1 MSVKIVIKP
10 NTYFD
15 SVSLMSISTRA
26 NKLDGVEQAFVA
38 MATEMNKGVLKNL
51 GLLTPELEQAKNGDL
66 PKALTAI
73 LAGASLSVAGVLM
86 QTLFHNP
93 LAGPDVLGVTSGA
106 SLGVALLTLGTS
118 SLPLWLITGW
128 GQVTAAIIGAI
139 GVLLLV
145 IIVSIKIPQTISLL
159 IIGMMFGN
167 FAGAI
172 VSILQSM
179 SNPDTLKLF
188 ITWTFGSLSSVGWEQ
203 MSVMAPV
210 IACGILT
217 ALLLQKQLNILLLG
231 KNYANGLGVSVPRLR
246 LWIILAT
253 ALLAGTSTAFTG
265 PIAFIGITM
274 PHIARGL
281 FGSPNHRIILPASM
295 LCGAITL
302 LVCDLISQLPGMQ
315 GTLPINAVTAL
326 FGSPIIVWII
336 LRNSYINK

>member
-1 MSVKIVIKP
+1 MKHYRLFLLLIGLLVLAFLADIAIG
-10 NTYFD
+10 
-15 SVSLMSISTRA
+15 SVSLSIRDVWNTFIGS
-26 NKLDGVEQAFVA
+26 ND
-38 MATEMNKGVLKNL
+38 NL
-51 GLLTPELEQAKNGDL
+51 IYREIILNHRL

-179 SNPDTLKLF
+179 SNPDTPKLF
-188 ITWTFGSLSSVGWEQ
+188 ITLDFWKSFFSR
-203 MSVMAPV
+203 
-210 IACGILT
+210 
-217 ALLLQKQLNILLLG
+217 LG
-231 KNYANGLGVSVPRLR
+231 TDERDGTCHC
-246 LWIILAT
+246 LWNSDCITITKTTQHLA
-253 ALLAGTSTAFTG
+253 AGKKLCQR
-265 PIAFIGITM
+265 I
-274 PHIARGL
+274 RGL
-281 FGSPNHRIILPASM
+281 RSPAAALDYPDYSTPSRNLHCFYRSHSLYRHHDASRSPW
-295 LCGAITL
+295 
-302 LVCDLISQLPGMQ
+302 LIRQPQPPHHSSSLHALWCHNTVSLRFNFP
-315 GTLPINAVTAL
+315 TTRNARYPTYQRGYCL
-326 FGSPIIVWII
+326 VWIPYYRMDHTTEFI
-336 LRNSYINK
+336 YQ

>member
-1 MSVKIVIKP
+1 MRNYRLFALLAGLLIAAFLTDIAIGSV
-10 NTYFD
+10 NL
-15 SVSLMSISTRA
+15 SVSDVWHTLTGE
-26 NKLDGVEQAFVA
+26 NKDLIYREIIL
-38 MATEMNKGVLKNL
+38 NHR
-51 GLLTPELEQAKNGDL
+51 L

-73 LAGASLSVAGVLM
+73 LAGAALSVAGVLM
-86 QTLFHNP
+86 QTLFQNP

-128 GQVTAAIIGAI
+128 GQVGAAVVGAVA
-139 GVLLLV
+139 VLLLV
-145 IIVSIKIPQTISLL
+145 ILVSIKVPQMVSLL

-172 VSILQSM
+172 VSILQSV

-188 ITWTFGSLSSVGWEQ
+188 ITWTFGSLSAVGWEQ
-203 MSVMAPV
+203 MGVMASI
-210 IACGILT
+210 IAGGLFV
-217 ALLLQKQLNILLLG
+217 ALFLQKQLNVLLLG
-231 KNYANGLGVSVPRLR
+231 KNYASGLGISVTSLR

-274 PHIARGL
+274 PHVARGL
-281 FGSPNHRIILPASM
+281 FRTPNHRTILPASI

-302 LVCDLISQLPGMQ
+302 LICDMISQLPGMQ

-336 LRNSYINK
+336 LKNGGR